1 MRVLH
6 TLLDQDLCCGRA
18 DREQV
23 HASLWCGERA
33 ELVGYG
39 ALLDETTC
47 VVVESDG
54 AESTTRIAGQGN
66 RLTL

>member
-23 HASLWCGERA
+23 YASLWCGERA

-54 AESTTRIAGQGN
+54 TERLVCVAG
-66 RLTL
+66 